1 MRDMGEGFPNPDTTS
16 LKGVIME
23 KRTQLAPAKRA
34 IIIGMDGASM
44 ELVKN
49 MIDWGHTPNMAKL
62 LRTGVY
68 RPMLGVFPTLTPP
81 GWTALSTGSWPGT
94 HQVMDFNIRALGERL
109 DKTVW
114 GINTGLCQSE
124 YLWNLV
130 ERVGG
135 KPILV
140 KWEMSWPPTVKTGIQ
155 VEGTGP
161 GVSNHHQIAG
171 YHLFVAGKWAP
182 RTIGGQRDPET
193 LDPSALQKIQHIDPV
208 TIEPVENG
216 QWEAAL
222 AGSKKPVRA
231 VELTIQPL
239 ARGREDVMISVYSQ
253 TETFDKSESQTPLTV
268 VAKTFYGLIYA
279 SGDNAYDRV
288 RICRSRSGEDVV
300 ADLGVGEWSD
310 WWLDTFEIDGTEVE
324 GYVRMKLITLTPT
337 ADVFELF
344 VPQIWPRAGYT
355 VPDRVATTIDT
366 EIGSFLQNPARDAL
380 GQLDDDTYFELL
392 DYHHQRLADVA
403 THLAKDNDWDVL
415 MVETHAPDYASHFFL
430 SQADEVSG
438 AAPETIH
445 RCREGL
451 RRTYESVDRMIGR
464 VVECADDDTVVL
476 LCADHGGTPNQFR
489 AVDIE
494 KVLEKTGFIV
504 RDASREIDWTQ
515 TRAVNVG
522 LVHIFINLAGREPD
536 GIVAPEDYEA
546 TQREIIAALHTYRDA
561 ETGRYP
567 FTLAVTRADAEML
580 NLHGDLVGDV
590 VYALR
595 PEFDGAHGKQLP
607 SVSFG
612 IGGQHS
618 TFILSGAGVR
628 KGIALQRQVRVV
640 DVAPTLC
647 YLLGLPMPT
656 NVEGGIIYEA
666 LEDANWHLTQLAA
679 F

>member
-1 MRDMGEGFPNPDTTS
+1 MT
-16 LKGVIME
+16 

-62 LRTGVY
+62 LQTGVY
-68 RPMLGVFPTLTPP
+68 RPMIGVFPTLTPP

-94 HQVMDFNIRALGERL
+94 HQVMDFNIRAVGERL

-130 ERVGG
+130 ERAGG

-182 RTIGGQRDPET
+182 RPIGGQRDPET
-193 LDPSALQKIQHIDPV
+193 LDPSALQKVRHIDPV
-208 TIEPVENG
+208 TIESVDNKKWSDLPDSTEPVQE
-216 QWEAAL
+216 
-222 AGSKKPVRA
+222 
-231 VELTIQPL
+231 VELTIRPL
-239 ARGREDVMISVYSQ
+239 ARGREDVMPSVYA
-253 TETFDKSESQTPLTV
+253 ESEASDAFHQKGGRVP
-268 VAKTFYGLIYA
+268 KPFYGLIYA
-279 SGDNAYDRV
+279 SGDKGYDRV
-288 RICRSRSGEDVV
+288 RICKSRSGADSV
-300 ADLGVGEWSD
+300 ADLGVGEWSE
-310 WWLDTFEIDGTEVE
+310 WWLDSFEIDGNTAE
-324 GYVRMKLITLTPT
+324 GYVRMKLVTLTST
-337 ADVFELF
+337 ADAFELF
-344 VPQIWPRAGYT
+344 VPQIWPRVGYT
-355 VPDRVATTIDT
+355 VPDTVATTIDT

-380 GQLDDDTYFELL
+380 GQMDDDTYFEVL

-403 THLAKDNDWDVL
+403 TYLAADNDWDVL
-415 MVETHAPDYASHFFL
+415 MVESHAPDYASHFFL
-430 SQADEVSG
+430 SQADEISG
-438 AAPETIH
+438 APLETIH

-476 LCADHGGTPNQFR
+476 VCADHGGTPNQFR

-494 KVLEKTGFIV
+494 SVLEETGFIV
-504 RDASREIDWTQ
+504 KDANGEIDWTK

-522 LVHIFINLAGREPD
+522 LVHIFINLAGREPE
-536 GIVAPEDYEA
+536 GVVAPEDYEA
-546 TQREIIAALHTYRDA
+546 TQREIIAALHTYKDA
-561 ETGRYP
+561 KTGRHP
-567 FTLAVTRADAEML
+567 FTLAVTRADAEMF
-580 NLHGDLVGDV
+580 NLQGELVGDV

-628 KGIALQRQVRVV
+628 QGVALERQVRVV

-647 YLLGLPMPT
+647 YLLGLPMPDR
-656 NVEGGIIYEA
+656 VEGGVVYEA
-666 LEDANWHLTQLAA
+666 LADPNWHLTQLAA
-679 F
+679 LE

>member
-1 MRDMGEGFPNPDTTS
+1 M
-16 LKGVIME
+16 

-44 ELVKN
+44 ELVNN
-49 MIDWGHTPNMAKL
+49 MIAWGHTPNMAKL
-62 LRTGVY
+62 RDAGVH
-68 RPMLGVFPTLTPP
+68 RPMIGVFPTLTPP

-94 HQVMDFNIRALGERL
+94 HQVMDFNIRAVGEAL

-130 ERVGG
+130 ERAGG

-140 KWEMSWPPTVKTGIQ
+140 KWEMSWPPTVQTGIQ

-171 YHLFVAGKWAP
+171 YHLFVAGKWAARP
-182 RTIGGQRDPET
+182 IGGQRDPET
-193 LDPSALQKIQHIDPV
+193 LDPSALQKIKHIDPV
-208 TIEPVENG
+208 TIKPIDTSKWEGTLPESNEPVQG
-216 QWEAAL
+216 
-222 AGSKKPVRA
+222 

-239 ARGREDVMISVYSQ
+239 ARGRKDMNRG
-253 TETFDKSESQTPLTV
+253 KSGTP
-268 VAKTFYGLIYA
+268 KPFYGLIYA
-279 SGDNAYDRV
+279 SGQDGYDRV
-288 RICRSRSGEDVV
+288 RVCSSRSTDDVV
-300 ADLGVGEWSD
+300 ADLGIGDWSD
-310 WWLDTFEIDGTEVE
+310 WWLDTFEIDGGDVE
-324 GYVRMKLITLTPT
+324 GYVRMKLITLTPA
-337 ADVFELF
+337 ADAFELF
-344 VPQIWPRAGYT
+344 VPQIWPRTDYT
-355 VPDRVATTIDT
+355 VPAEVATSIDQNV
-366 EIGSFLQNPARDAL
+366 GSFLQNPARDAL
-380 GQLDDDTYFELL
+380 GQVDDDTYFELL

-403 THLAKDNDWDVL
+403 TYLASENDWDVL

-430 SQADEVSG
+430 SQADEISG

-451 RRTYESVDRMIGR
+451 RRTYESVDQMIGQIA
-464 VVECADDDTVVL
+464 ELADEETVVL
-476 LCADHGGTPNQFR
+476 ICADHGGTPNQFR

-494 KVLEKTGFIV
+494 KVLEETGFIV
-504 RDASREIDWTQ
+504 KRTDGTIDWTK
-515 TRAVNVG
+515 TRAANVG
-522 LVHIFINLAGREPD
+522 LVHIFINLAGREPN
-536 GIVAPEDYEA
+536 GIVAQEDYEA
-546 TQREIIAALHTYRDA
+546 IQREIIAALHAYRDA
-561 ETGRYP
+561 ETGRHP
-567 FTLAVTRADAEML
+567 FSLAVTRADAEML

-607 SVSFG
+607 SISFG

-628 KGIALQRQVRVV
+628 KGVALERQVRVV
-640 DVAPTLC
+640 DVAPTIC

-656 NVEGGIIYEA
+656 NVEGGVVYEA
-666 LEDANWHLTQLAA
+666 LADPNWHLTRLAELEK
-679 F
+679 

>member
-1 MRDMGEGFPNPDTTS
+1 M
-16 LKGVIME
+16 

-44 ELVKN
+44 ELVNN
-49 MIDWGHTPNMAKL
+49 MIEWGHTPNMAKL
-62 LRTGVY
+62 CNIGVY
-68 RPMLGVFPTLTPP
+68 RPMIGVFPTLTPP

-94 HQVMDFNIRALGERL
+94 HRVMDFNIRAVGKNL
-109 DKTVW
+109 DKTLW

-130 ERVGG
+130 ERAGC

-171 YHLFVAGKWAP
+171 YHLFVAGKWASRP
-182 RTIGGQRDPET
+182 IGGQRDPET
-193 LDPSALQKIQHIDPV
+193 LDPSALQKVKHIDPV
-208 TIEPVENG
+208 ALKPIDTSE
-216 QWEAAL
+216 WEGTL
-222 AGSKKPVRA
+222 PESNQSVQE

-239 ARGREDVMISVYSQ
+239 ARGRENMNRGKTGIS
-253 TETFDKSESQTPLTV
+253 KP
-268 VAKTFYGLIYA
+268 FYGLIYA
-279 SGDNAYDRV
+279 SGRDGYDRI
-288 RICRSRSGEDVV
+288 RICRSRSADDVV
-300 ADLGVGEWSD
+300 ADMGVGDWSD
-310 WWLDTFEIDGTEVE
+310 WWLDTFNIDSRDIE
-324 GYVRMKLITLTPT
+324 GYVRMKLVTLTPT
-337 ADVFELF
+337 ADAFELF
-344 VPQIWPRAGYT
+344 VPQIWPRTDYT
-355 VPDRVATTIDT
+355 VPSEVATSIDQNV
-366 EIGSFLQNPARDAL
+366 GSFLQNPARDAL
-380 GQLDDDTYFELL
+380 GQVDDDTYFELL

-403 THLAKDNDWDVL
+403 TYLASTNDWDVL

-430 SQADEVSG
+430 SQADEISG

-451 RRTYESVDRMIGR
+451 RRTYESVDKMIGQIAQL
-464 VVECADDDTVVL
+464 ADDETIVL
-476 LCADHGGTPNQFR
+476 ICADHGGTPNQFR

-494 KVLEKTGFIV
+494 KVLEETGFIV
-504 RDASREIDWTQ
+504 RQVNGKIDWTK
-515 TRAVNVG
+515 TRALNVG
-522 LVHIFINLAGREPD
+522 LVHIFINLDGREPN
-536 GIVAPEDYEA
+536 GIVAAENYEE
-546 TQREIIAALHTYRDA
+546 TQREIIDSLHAYRDS
-561 ETGRYP
+561 ETGRHP
-567 FTLAVTRADAEML
+567 FSLAVTRADAEML

-628 KGIALQRQVRVV
+628 QGVALERQVRVV

-647 YLLGLPMPT
+647 YLLGLPMPE
-656 NVEGGIIYEA
+656 NVKGGVVYEA
-666 LEDANWHLTQLAA
+666 LEDPNWHLTRLAELE
-679 F
+679 

>member
-1 MRDMGEGFPNPDTTS
+1 M
-16 LKGVIME
+16 
-23 KRTQLAPAKRA
+23 KRTRLAPAKRA

-44 ELVKN
+44 ELVNN
-49 MIDWGHTPNMAKL
+49 MIAWGHTPNMAKL
-62 LRTGVY
+62 RDAGVH
-68 RPMLGVFPTLTPP
+68 RPMIGVFPTLTPP

-94 HQVMDFNIRALGERL
+94 HRVMDFNIRAIGEAL

-130 ERVGG
+130 ERAGG

-140 KWEMSWPPTVKTGIQ
+140 KWEMSWPPTVQKGIQ

-182 RTIGGQRDPET
+182 RPIGGQRDPES
-193 LDPSALQKIQHIDPV
+193 LDPSALQKIKHIDPV
-208 TIEPVENG
+208 TI
-216 QWEAAL
+216 
-222 AGSKKPVRA
+222 KPVDAGEWEGTLPESNKPVQA

-239 ARGREDVMISVYSQ
+239 ARGRKDMNRG
-253 TETFDKSESQTPLTV
+253 KSGTP
-268 VAKTFYGLIYA
+268 KPFYGLIYA
-279 SGDNAYDRV
+279 SGQDGYDRIRV
-288 RICRSRSGEDVV
+288 CSSRSADDVV
-300 ADLGVGEWSD
+300 AELGVGDWSD
-310 WWLDTFEIDGTEVE
+310 WWLDNFEIDGSDVE
-324 GYVRMKLITLTPT
+324 GYVRMKLVTLTPT
-337 ADVFELF
+337 ANAFELF
-344 VPQIWPRAGYT
+344 VPQIWPRTDYT
-355 VPDRVATTIDT
+355 VPAEVATVIDQN
-366 EIGSFLQNPARDAL
+366 IGSFLQNPARDAL
-380 GQLDDDTYFELL
+380 GQVDDDTYFELL

-403 THLAKDNDWDVL
+403 THLASENDWDVL

-430 SQADEVSG
+430 SQADEISG

-451 RRTYESVDRMIGR
+451 RRTYQSVDQMIGQIA
-464 VVECADDDTVVL
+464 ELADEETVVL
-476 LCADHGGTPNQFR
+476 ICADHGGTPNQFR

-494 KVLEKTGFIV
+494 KVLEETGFIV
-504 RDASREIDWTQ
+504 KGTDGAIDWTK
-515 TRAVNVG
+515 TRALNVG
-522 LVHIFINLAGREPD
+522 LVHIFINLAGREPN
-536 GIVAPEDYEA
+536 GTVAQEDYEA
-546 TQREIIAALHTYRDA
+546 TQREIIAALHAYQDA
-561 ETGRYP
+561 ETGRHP
-567 FTLAVTRADAEML
+567 FSLAVTRADAEML

-628 KGIALQRQVRVV
+628 NGVALERQVRVV
-640 DVAPTLC
+640 DVAPTIC

-656 NVEGGIIYEA
+656 NVEGGVVYEA
-666 LEDANWHLTQLAA
+666 LADPNWHLTRLAELEK
-679 F
+679 

>member
-1 MRDMGEGFPNPDTTS
+1 MT
-16 LKGVIME
+16 

-62 LRTGVY
+62 LQTGVY
-68 RPMLGVFPTLTPP
+68 RPMIGVFPTLTPP

-94 HQVMDFNIRALGERL
+94 HQVMDFNIRAVGERL

-130 ERVGG
+130 ERAGG

-140 KWEMSWPPTVKTGIQ
+140 KWEMSWPPLLSKLVFRWK
-155 VEGTGP
+155 GTGP

-182 RTIGGQRDPET
+182 RPIGGQRDPET
-193 LDPSALQKIQHIDPV
+193 LDPSALQKVRHIDPV
-208 TIEPVENG
+208 TIEAVDNEKWSDLPDSTEPVQE
-216 QWEAAL
+216 
-222 AGSKKPVRA
+222 
-231 VELTIQPL
+231 VELTIRPL
-239 ARGREDVMISVYSQ
+239 TRGREDVMPSVYAESEVPSDASQ
-253 TETFDKSESQTPLTV
+253 QKVGRVP
-268 VAKTFYGLIYA
+268 KPFYGLIYA
-279 SGDNAYDRV
+279 SGNKGYDRV
-288 RICRSRSGEDVV
+288 RICKSRSAADSV
-300 ADLGVGEWSD
+300 ADLGVGEWSE
-310 WWLDTFEIDGTEVE
+310 WWLDSFEIEGNTAE
-324 GYVRMKLITLTPT
+324 GYVRMKLVTLTST
-337 ADVFELF
+337 ADAFELF
-344 VPQIWPRAGYT
+344 VPQIWPRIGYT
-355 VPDRVATTIDT
+355 VPDTVATTIDT

-380 GQLDDDTYFELL
+380 GQMDDDTYFEVL

-403 THLAKDNDWDVL
+403 THLAANNDWDVL
-415 MVETHAPDYASHFFL
+415 MVESHAPDYASHFFL
-430 SQADEVSG
+430 SQADEISG
-438 AAPETIH
+438 APPETIH

-476 LCADHGGTPNQFR
+476 VCADHGGTPNQFR

-494 KVLEKTGFIV
+494 SVLEETGFIV
-504 RDASREIDWTQ
+504 KEANGEIDWTK

-536 GIVAPEDYEA
+536 GIVAPEDYEE
-546 TQREIIAALHTYRDA
+546 TQRELIAALHTYKD
-561 ETGRYP
+561 EKTGRHP
-567 FTLAVTRADAEML
+567 FTLAVTRADAEMF
-580 NLHGDLVGDV
+580 NLQGELVGDV

-628 KGIALQRQVRVV
+628 QGVALERQVRVV

-647 YLLGLPMPT
+647 YLLGLPMPDK
-656 NVEGGIIYEA
+656 VEGGVVYEA
-666 LEDANWHLTQLAA
+666 LADPNWHLTALAA
-679 F
+679 LK

>member
-1 MRDMGEGFPNPDTTS
+1 MQT
-16 LKGVIME
+16 
-23 KRTQLAPAKRA
+23 KRTQHAPAKRA
-34 IIIGMDGASM
+34 IIVGMDGASM

-62 LRTGVY
+62 LQTGVY
-68 RPMLGVFPTLTPP
+68 RPMIGVFPTLTPP

-94 HQVMDFNIRALGERL
+94 HQVMDFNIRAIGERL

-130 ERVGG
+130 ERAGG

-161 GVSNHHQIAG
+161 GVSNHHQVAG

-182 RTIGGQRDPET
+182 RPIGGQRDPET
-193 LDPSALQKIQHIDPV
+193 LDPSALQKVRHIDPV
-208 TIEPVENG
+208 TIQPI
-216 QWEAAL
+216 EAGEWSAL
-222 AGSKKPVRA
+222 PDSEKPLQE
-231 VELTIQPL
+231 VELIIQPL
-239 ARGREDVMISVYSQ
+239 ARGREDVMPSVHSKTEASNQ
-253 TETFDKSESQTPLTV
+253 TRVPKP
-268 VAKTFYGLIYA
+268 FYGLIYA
-279 SGDNAYDRV
+279 SGDNGYDRV
-288 RICRSRSGEDVV
+288 RICRSRAGDDAV

-310 WWLDTFEIDGTEVE
+310 WWLDTFEIESTEVE
-324 GYVRMKLITLTPT
+324 GYVQMKLVTLTPT
-337 ADVFELF
+337 ADAFELF

-355 VPDRVATTIDT
+355 VPDTVAKTIDT

-380 GQLDDDTYFELL
+380 GQMDDNTYFELL

-403 THLAKDNDWDVL
+403 THLATNNDWDVL
-415 MVETHAPDYASHFFL
+415 MVESHAPDYASHFFL
-430 SQADEVSG
+430 SQADEISG
-438 AAPETIH
+438 AAPDTIQ

-451 RRTYESVDRMIGR
+451 RHTYESVDRMIGQLI
-464 VVECADDDTVVL
+464 ELADQDTVVL
-476 LCADHGGTPNQFR
+476 VCSDHGGTPNQFR

-494 KVLEKTGFIV
+494 TVLEEIGFIV
-504 RDASREIDWTQ
+504 KDANGEIDWTK

-522 LVHIFINLAGREPD
+522 LVHIFINLAGREPN
-536 GIVAPEDYEA
+536 GIVAPEDYEE
-546 TQREIIAALHTYRDA
+546 TQRELIAALHTYKD
-561 ETGRYP
+561 EKTGQHP
-567 FTLAVTRADAEML
+567 FTLAVTRADAEMF
-580 NLHGDLVGDV
+580 NLHGELVGDV

-618 TFILSGAGVR
+618 TFILSGAGVQE
-628 KGIALQRQVRVV
+628 GVALQGQVRVV

-647 YLLGLPMPT
+647 YLLGLPMPDK
-656 NVEGGIIYEA
+656 VEGGVVYEA
-666 LEDANWHLTQLAA
+666 LADPNWHLTALAA
-679 F
+679 LE

>member
-1 MRDMGEGFPNPDTTS
+1 MKGASVSRS
-16 LKGVIME
+16 LFS
-23 KRTQLAPAKRA
+23 PAKRA

-44 ELVKN
+44 ELVNN
-49 MIDWGHTPNMAKL
+49 MIEWGHTPNMQR
-62 LRTGVY
+62 LRDSGVY
-68 RPMLGVFPTLTPP
+68 RPMIGVFPTLTPP

-94 HQVMDFNIRALGERL
+94 HSVMDFNIRALGKEL
-109 DKTVW
+109 DKTIW

-130 ERVGG
+130 ERAGC

-182 RTIGGQRDPET
+182 RPIGGQRDPET
-193 LDPSALQKIQHIDPV
+193 LDPSALQKIRHIDSV
-208 TIEPVENG
+208 TIKPIDE
-216 QWEAAL
+216 
-222 AGSKKPVRA
+222 SKWKGTLPQSNKPMLE

-239 ARGREDVMISVYSQ
+239 ARGRENMNRG
-253 TETFDKSESQTPLTV
+253 
-268 VAKTFYGLIYA
+268 KTGEPKAFYGLILA
-279 SGDNAYDRV
+279 SGDDGYDN
-288 RICRSRSGEDVV
+288 IKIYSSFSCDDVV
-300 ADLGVGEWSD
+300 AELGVGDWSE
-310 WWLDTFEIDGTEVE
+310 WWLDTFVIDGNDVE
-324 GYVRMKLITLTPT
+324 GYVRMKLITLTSS
-337 ADVFELF
+337 ADAFELF
-344 VPQIWPRAGYT
+344 VPQIWPRTDYT
-355 VPDRVATTIDT
+355 VPSDVATSIDKHV
-366 EIGSFLQNPARDAL
+366 GSFLQNPARDAL
-380 GQLDDDTYFELL
+380 GQVDDDTYFELL

-403 THLAKDNDWDVL
+403 THLANENDWDVL

-430 SQADEVSG
+430 SQADEISG
-438 AAPETIH
+438 ASPETIH

-451 RRTYESVDRMIGR
+451 RRTYESVDSMIGQI
-464 VVECADDDTVVL
+464 ADLADEETVVL
-476 LCADHGGTPNQFR
+476 ICADHGGTPNQFR

-494 KVLEKTGFIV
+494 DVLKETGFIV
-504 RDASREIDWTQ
+504 KHENGGIDWTQ
-515 TRAVNVG
+515 TRAMNVG
-522 LVHIFINLAGREPD
+522 LVHIFINVVGREPN
-536 GIVAPEDYEA
+536 GIVAPADYEA
-546 TQREIIAALHTYRDA
+546 TQREIIAALHAYRDP
-561 ETGRYP
+561 ETGRHP
-567 FTLAVTRADAEML
+567 FSLAVTREDAEML

-628 KGIALQRQVRVV
+628 QGVALERQVRVV

-647 YLLGLPMPT
+647 YLLGLPMPS
-656 NVEGGIIYEA
+656 NVEGGVVYEA
-666 LEDANWHLTQLAA
+666 LEDPNWHITKLMELA
-679 F
+679 